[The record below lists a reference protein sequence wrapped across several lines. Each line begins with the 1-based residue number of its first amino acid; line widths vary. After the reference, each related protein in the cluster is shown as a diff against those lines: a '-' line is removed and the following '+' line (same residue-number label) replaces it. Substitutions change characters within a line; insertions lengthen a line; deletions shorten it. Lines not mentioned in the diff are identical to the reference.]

1 MTFPRLNFRE
11 LGDNS
16 VPNIKAGDLRVAIN
30 IASHPVFERDRNNVD
45 LRADIAVNSI
55 NAILGTTIAITG
67 IDKKAYNVKIPA
79 YASHGQVIRLNKKG
93 MPMMNRTNIYG
104 DLYIIVNLETPQN
117 LSQEQISLLK
127 QVRNSK

>member
-79 YASHGQVIRLNKKG
+79 YASHGQVIRLSKKG